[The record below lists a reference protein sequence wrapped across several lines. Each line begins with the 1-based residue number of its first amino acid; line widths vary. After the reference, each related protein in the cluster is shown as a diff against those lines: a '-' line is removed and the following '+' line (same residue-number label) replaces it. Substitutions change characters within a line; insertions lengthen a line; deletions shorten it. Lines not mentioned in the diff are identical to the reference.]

1 MVNAQRSNSQPH
13 KAQRLARSDARS
25 CSARSRLRAGQDSGQ
40 RAFGRF
46 NGLVRDDF
54 SPWRSRLRASRFQC
68 NIANI
73 VTEDLRDYLNA
84 MHIRPVA
91 LNNHQRLIE
100 LERLTRDDSD

>member
-1 MVNAQRSNSQPH
+1 MLGTIAAPSG
-13 KAQRLARSDARS
+13 
-25 CSARSRLRAGQDSGQ
+25 SRQ
-40 RAFGRF
+40 RAEGFRPIY
-46 NGLVRDDF
+46 GLVRDDF

>member
-1 MVNAQRSNSQPH
+1 
-13 KAQRLARSDARS
+13 
-25 CSARSRLRAGQDSGQ
+25 
-40 RAFGRF
+40 
-46 NGLVRDDF
+46 
-54 SPWRSRLRASRFQC
+54 LRASRFQC